1 MYDDAYKP
9 GGGTPEPATEFEQ
22 RAAATRLAV
31 REALSLAA
39 DRIGGVD
46 ALVKWI
52 RRDRENERIFWS
64 VIYPKLLPLKV
75 DGEVE
80 MGSRMAAMVATWLP
94 PQ

>member
-1 MYDDAYKP
+1 MYDDAYKRA
-9 GGGTPEPATEFEQ
+9 GSTPSPSAEREERKAE
-22 RAAATRLAV
+22 TRLAV
-31 REALSLAA
+31 REALTLAA
-39 DRIGGVD
+39 DRMGGVD

-80 MGSRMAAMVATWLP
+80 MGTRLAALAATWLP

>member
-1 MYDDAYKP
+1 MYDDAYKAAGAP
-9 GGGTPEPATEFEQ
+9 PVPATDLEQ
-22 RAAATRLAV
+22 LAANTRVAV

-39 DRIGGVD
+39 DRIGGPD

-80 MGSRMAAMVATWLP
+80 MGTRLAALAATWLP